1 MKAPGFLE
9 IRYIAS
15 KRGTQFYEFYF
26 NGAISGYKYFHL
38 ELNQWYHLKIEKRS
52 TGHPD
57 NKCSTTFHVD
67 FNQIF
72 EKVTDCG
79 SYSATETELYASCA
93 SYSCLSVSGL
103 VDSMRFVWLQI
114 SNCRI
119 NPSYRLYLS
128 RIYIVSSQFLMS
140 VSVDRSILLL
150 GLVK

>member
-1 MKAPGFLE
+1 MKAPGFLR
-9 IRYIAS
+9 IKYYGS
-15 KRGTQFYEFYF
+15 TNGNHQFYLIFKGAALGYPYF
-26 NGAISGYKYFHL
+26 NL
-38 ELNQWYHLKIEKRS
+38 ELKQWYHLRIENRS
-52 TGHPD
+52 IGHPD

-93 SYSCLSVSGL
+93 SYSCLSVSGV

-114 SNCRI
+114 SNCRT
-119 NPSYRLYLS
+119 NPSYRLYLFH
-128 RIYIVSSQFLMS
+128 ICIVSSQFLMS